1 MDKFFLESVKTFSD
15 IAENLLSYAP
25 KEEDEWD
32 DMDKNWQEFFEECAN
47 VINTVHN
54 LPEMEG

>member
-32 DMDKNWQEFFEECAN
+32 DMDKN
-47 VINTVHN
+47 
-54 LPEMEG
+54 

>member
-25 KEEDEWD
+25 KEEDEWG

-47 VINTVHN
+47 VINAVHN

>member
-1 MDKFFLESVKTFSD
+1 MDKFFLESVKTFLD

-47 VINTVHN
+47 VINAVHN